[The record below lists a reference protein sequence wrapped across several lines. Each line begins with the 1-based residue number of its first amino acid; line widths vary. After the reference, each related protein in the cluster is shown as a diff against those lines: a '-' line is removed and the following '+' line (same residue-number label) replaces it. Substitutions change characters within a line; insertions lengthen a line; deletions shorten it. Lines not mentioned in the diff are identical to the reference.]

1 MGVIRRTV
9 HNIDYAYFRDEDRK
23 ETLLGRWGEK
33 ETERR
38 ALVAER
44 ETLLKQMK
52 SVQTKITEIDSS
64 LKTYGE
70 SLGFECKP
78 FVKWAGGKTQL
89 LEKMKGHFPEK
100 FNRYWE
106 PFLGGGA
113 VFF

>member
-1 MGVIRRTV
+1 MGVIRLTV

-38 ALVAER
+38 ELVAER
-44 ETLLKQMK
+44 VTLLKQMK

-78 FVKWAGGKTQL
+78 FVKRAGGKTQL
-89 LEKMKGHFPEK
+89 LEKMKGHYPEK
-100 FNRYWE
+100 
-106 PFLGGGA
+106 
-113 VFF
+113 